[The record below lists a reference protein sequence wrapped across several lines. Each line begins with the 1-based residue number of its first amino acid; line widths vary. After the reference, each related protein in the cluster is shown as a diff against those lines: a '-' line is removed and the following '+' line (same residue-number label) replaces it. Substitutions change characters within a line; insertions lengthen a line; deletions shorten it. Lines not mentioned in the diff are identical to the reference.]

1 MPVCREERKEMNT
14 MIARAQSHSGAQKQ
28 DQRVGKYLTFGLGNE
43 EFAIQVL
50 GVREI
55 MGIQEI
61 TAVPQTPAYLKGVL
75 NLRDKVVPVVDL
87 RLKFDMPE
95 LAYTPRTCII
105 VAQIESQGGMLQTGM
120 SQAGMLQTGMSQAGM
135 SQAGMSQSSM
145 LMIGIIVDSVTEV
158 LTLQANDIED
168 TPDFGSGIETP
179 YILGMAKIKN
189 KVKILLDINRV
200 FTSQEVQHLKGV
212 TE

>member
-1 MPVCREERKEMNT
+1 MNT
-14 MIARAQSHSGAQKQ
+14 MVALAQSHPTAQKQ
-28 DQRVGKYLTFGLGNE
+28 DQRAGKYLTFGLGNE

-95 LAYTPRTCII
+95 VEYTQRTCII
-105 VAQIESQGGMLQTGM
+105 VAQIESLAGVLGQAGMSQTGM
-120 SQAGMLQTGMSQAGM
+120 SQTGI
-135 SQAGMSQSSM
+135 
-145 LMIGIIVDSVTEV
+145 LMIGIIVDCVTEV
-158 LTLQANDIED
+158 LTLQASEIED
-168 TPDFGSGIETP
+168 TPNFGSGVETP

-189 KVKILLDINRV
+189 TVKILLDLNRV
-200 FTSQEVQHLKGV
+200 FTSQEVQCLEGV

>member
-105 VAQIESQGGMLQTGM
+105 VAQIESQGGMLQ
-120 SQAGMLQTGMSQAGM
+120 AV
-135 SQAGMSQSSM
+135 MSQSSM

-168 TPDFGSGIETP
+168 TPDFGSGIGTP